1 MTIYLETWPEEKT
14 DQRAASEKVAAMI
27 SSAVSVDP
35 EWFWRSVRKGD
46 YGRGG

>member
-1 MTIYLETWPEEKT
+1 MTVYLEARLEEKA
-14 DQRAASEKVAAMI
+14 DQRATSEKVAAMI